1 MFFIFCVI
9 YAKDKN
15 ARVNYD
21 YADVTYTIYG
31 QLKMLFSHFQK
42 FELFNF
48 KMIFAKTFMKKG
60 RFLWQISKVIIKF
73 YYLTKFYFIICK
85 LKKYQI
91 LNFLNFFNI
100 RWWLMYHCNLKLNKL
115 LGYKRRAVKNVIS
128 GRCFSGSTL
137 WVRTPAVLGW

>member
-1 MFFIFCVI
+1 MFFIICVI

-60 RFLWQISKVIIKF
+60 RFL
-73 YYLTKFYFIICK
+73 
-85 LKKYQI
+85 
-91 LNFLNFFNI
+91 
-100 RWWLMYHCNLKLNKL
+100 
-115 LGYKRRAVKNVIS
+115 
-128 GRCFSGSTL
+128 
-137 WVRTPAVLGW
+137 